1 MLVLIGLAGALYY
14 ATSLMSYEWRW
25 NRVPQYFAYQA
36 EEAQRAAEHSTIIE
50 LVRKGD
56 SAEVVLR
63 GEDGNEQRVTVAG
76 NSLQLA
82 EGDEVDE
89 GDVIGVNRHW
99 AAGPLLWG
107 LWTTVW
113 LSLVSGVLGLIIGL
127 ATGLCRL
134 SNNPTLR
141 DLSTLYVELVRKG
154 DTAEVLLRGDDGNE
168 QRVSGAGNSLQL
180 AEGDEVDEGDVIGVN
195 RHWAAGPL
203 LWGLWTTVWLSLVS
217 GVLGLI
223 IGLVTGLCRLS
234 NNPTLRDLSTLYVE
248 LVRGTPLLVQIFIF
262 YFFIGTVLNLSREFA
277 GIAAL
282 SLFTGAYVAE
292 IIRSGVQSIARGQNE
307 AARSLGLNG
316 SQSMRYVVLPQAF
329 KRVLPPLAGQFI
341 SLVKDTS
348 LVSVIAITELLKSGR
363 EVITTSFSPFEILFC
378 VAGLY
383 LLINLP
389 LSHFASRLER
399 RLAQSD

>member
-1 MLVLIGLAGALYY
+1 MKQKKAQWPWHLLTVAVLVGLAGALYY

-36 EEAQRAAEHSTIIE
+36 ETSQRAADISTVVE

-56 SAEVVLR
+56 VAEVTLR
-63 GEDGNEQRVTVAG
+63 NDAGAEQKLTVAD
-76 NSLQLA
+76 NSLQVARGDDVA
-82 EGDEVDE
+82 EGDV
-89 GDVIGVNRHW
+89 VGVTRHW
-99 AAGPLLWG
+99 ALGPLMWG
-107 LWTTVW
+107 LWTTLW
-113 LSLVSGVLGLIIGL
+113 LSVVSGVLGLAIGL

-141 DLSTLYVELVRKG
+141 DLST
-154 DTAEVLLRGDDGNE
+154 
-168 QRVSGAGNSLQL
+168 
-180 AEGDEVDEGDVIGVN
+180 I
-195 RHWAAGPL
+195 
-203 LWGLWTTVWLSLVS
+203 
-217 GVLGLI
+217 
-223 IGLVTGLCRLS
+223 
-234 NNPTLRDLSTLYVE
+234 YVE

-292 IIRSGVQSIARGQNE
+292 IVRAGVQSIARGQNE
-307 AARSLGLNG
+307 AARSLGLSA
-316 SQSMRYVVLPQAF
+316 SQSMRHVVLPQAF

-389 LSHFASRLER
+389 LSKMASRLER